1 MKKVLPMLALRGK
14 YIYPNSVIHFDVSRS
29 KSVRAIEEAMQND
42 QMIFLNNQI
51 DPAMEDPKSY
61 DLYQI
66 GTLAKIRQVVKLPQN
81 IIRVFAEGMFRAEIT
96 EICEE
101 EPIFRVEAAYQ
112 HTEQQEFEEDEKEA
126 VFRALKESFEKYTGV
141 WNQMD
146 PNVYSY
152 ILMQTDL
159 EVFVDHL
166 ATHLP
171 FSLQNKQKILE
182 EMDLKQ
188 RCSLMLVMLEQELR
202 LAYLRL
208 DIQEKVKE
216 SIDDN
221 QREYMLR
228 EQLKVIREELG
239 ETNIADEAD
248 EFLRQLSEMEADEEV
263 KDKIKKEISRFQAMG
278 NSAAESA
285 VLRTYIEIM
294 LDVPWEQLS
303 EDSMDL
309 KEAGTILEEDH
320 YGLKKVKE
328 RVLEYLAARAMSQK
342 KDAAILCLVGPP
354 GTGKTSIA
362 RSIARAT
369 HKEYVRLSLGGVRDE
384 SEIRGHRKTYVGAM
398 PGRIVAAI
406 RQAKVRNPLMLLDE
420 VDKVGK
426 DQRGDTASALLEVL
440 DGEQNEHFLDHY
452 LEVPLDLSD
461 VLFIA
466 TANDLS
472 TIPKPLLD
480 RMEIIEVSSY
490 SENEK
495 FHIAKNYLVKK
506 QMEANGLTTK
516 EIVWKDDAL
525 RLLIDSYTREAGV
538 RSLERAIGNVSRKV
552 TKDIYQGK
560 KKKVTVT
567 KKAVREY
574 LGNAPYEL
582 EKESLKD
589 ETGIV
594 HGLAWTSVGGVMLNV
609 EVNTMPGKGK
619 FIVTGSLGDVMKESA
634 QAAVSYIRSQS
645 TKYKIKDDFF
655 DTHDIHIHIP
665 EGAVPKDGP
674 SAGITM
680 TAALLSAITGRKVRG
695 TTAMTGEVTIR
706 GQVLAI
712 GGLKEKMLAAKRAGM
727 TKVLVPKANEKDVKE
742 FDTEITEN
750 IEIVYVKKIEDVI
763 KEALLSE

>member
-42 QMIFLNNQI
+42 QMIFLDNQI

-66 GTLAKIRQVVKLPQN
+66 GTLARIRQVVKLPQN
-81 IIRVFAEGMFRAEIT
+81 IIRVFAEGMFRAEIL
-96 EICEE
+96 EVCEE

-112 HTEQQEFEEDEKEA
+112 HTEQQEFEQDEKEA
-126 VFRALKESFEKYTGV
+126 VFRALKESFDKYTGV

-171 FSLQNKQKILE
+171 FSLQNKQKLLE
-182 EMDLKQ
+182 EMDLKR
-188 RCSLMLVMLEQELR
+188 RCELMLVLLEQELR

-216 SIDDN
+216 NIDDN

-248 EFLRQLSEMEADEEV
+248 EFLRSLSEMEAGEEV

-294 LDVPWEQLS
+294 LDVPWEKLS

-309 KEAGTILEEDH
+309 EEAEKILEADH

-440 DGEQNEHFLDHY
+440 DGEQNEHFRDHY

-480 RMEIIEVSSY
+480 RMEVIEVSSY

-506 QMEANGLTTK
+506 QMEANGLTPK

-538 RSLERAIGNVSRKV
+538 RSLERTIGNVSRKI

-567 KKAVREY
+567 KKAVRDY
-574 LGNAPYEL
+574 LGTAPYEL
-582 EKESLKD
+582 EKENLKD
-589 ETGIV
+589 EVGIV

-619 FIVTGSLGDVMKESA
+619 FTVTGSLGDVMKESA
-634 QAAVSYIRSQS
+634 QAAVSYIRSKS
-645 TKYKIKDDFF
+645 GKYKIKDDFF
-655 DTHDIHIHIP
+655 ESHDIHIHIP

-680 TAALLSAITGRKVRG
+680 TLALISAITGRKVRG
-695 TTAMTGEVTIR
+695 TVAMTGEVTIR

-727 TKVLVPKANEKDVKE
+727 TKVLVPKANEKDVRE

-763 KEALLSE
+763 REALLS